1 MVKIKI
7 SRQAQKDIRQIYDFV
22 SEDSL
27 QNAQMLVEKF
37 IIKIDSLSAFPE
49 RGKVVKELFN
59 PSIREVSVFKFRIIY
74 KVSPRIVRIITVHHS
89 SRLIINNPFLKNY
102 LK

>member
-7 SRQAQKDIRQIYDFV
+7 SQQAQKDMRQIYDFV
-22 SEDSL
+22 SKESL
-27 QNAQMLVEKF
+27 QNADSLVEKF
-37 IIKIDSLSAFPE
+37 IIKIDSLSSFPE
-49 RGKVVKELFN
+49 RGKIVKEFSR
-59 PSIREVSVFKFRIIY
+59 PSIREVSVYKFRIIY
-74 KVSPRIVRIITVHHS
+74 KVSPRIVRIITIHHS